1 MHERAMVL
9 LRKEQSQNIYDYSP
23 LARSFFYMD
32 SEAEAKIKR
41 KFDLAYVMA
50 KENIA
55 FTKIKEGHGVDLGET
70 YKTDMACFAFVDY
83 IARDLRDN
91 LSKTVQ
97 KAHFFGV
104 QMDGS
109 TDCANL
115 EEELFMAIYF
125 DYHSSALFHN
135 VF

>member
-9 LRKEQSQNIYDYSP
+9 LRKEQSQNICDYSP

-55 FTKIKEGHGVDLGET
+55 FTKMKPLCQLEVEVVISHEIYQTGKHG
-70 YKTDMACFAFVDY
+70 
-83 IARDLRDN
+83 
-91 LSKTVQ
+91 
-97 KAHFFGV
+97 
-104 QMDGS
+104 
-109 TDCANL
+109 
-115 EEELFMAIYF
+115 
-125 DYHSSALFHN
+125 
-135 VF
+135 